1 MDEMTNAVV
10 FFWLPLSMIAL
21 GVWISLSSK
30 DNLRTNFGR
39 IMAAIALVLVCAS
52 PWTAPSSP
60 SSSIGHLIGFILGP
74 SILLLIGIYLL
85 VFSGNV
91 PIGKLPTS
99 DRKLGMFC
107 ITFSTVWF
115 CLMQWGDLTPMY
127 DGGVVNRFWL
137 IFFPTLVLMICC
149 LSSVLSISMMMIGE
163 ERQRESSIMRL
174 ISVISMTLII
184 CGLAIDGK
192 NTSSELFS
200 TYFWLSVSDL
210 FGILVGTSLSIFIF
224 GFVIYLYERS
234 IGEPNSVPPPTKD
247 ELSQAS
253 EKIAKNIGGVES
265 E

>member
-1 MDEMTNAVV
+1 MDAMVEAVV

-21 GVWISLSSK
+21 GAWVSLSSK
-30 DNLRTNFGR
+30 DNMKTNIGR
-39 IMAAIALVLVCAS
+39 LISIIGLALVCAS
-52 PWTAPSSP
+52 PWTVPSSP

-91 PIGKLPTS
+91 PVGKLPTS
-99 DRKLGMFC
+99 DRKLGLFC
-107 ITFSTVWF
+107 ITLSIVWF

-127 DGGVVNRFWL
+127 EGKEVNRFWL

-149 LSSVLSISMMMIGE
+149 LSSVLSISMMVIGE
-163 ERQRESSIMRL
+163 ERNRESSIMRL
-174 ISVISMTLII
+174 ISVMSMTLII
-184 CGLAIDGK
+184 CGLTIDGK
-192 NTSSELFS
+192 NTSSELFT

-210 FGILVGTSLSIFIF
+210 FGILVGVSLSIFIF

-234 IGEPNSVPPPTKD
+234 IGVPNSVPPPTGD

-253 EKIAKNIGGVES
+253 EKIAQNIGGIES